1 MCKKNEFP
9 RYDDVEHIDSAA
21 VATPEK
27 KIEGNPR
34 ATEYTETYYQPY
46 KKQS

>member
-1 MCKKNEFP
+1 MCERKEFP
-9 RYDDVEHIDSAA
+9 NYDDAAHIDSAA

-27 KIEGNPR
+27 KREGDPG

>member
-1 MCKKNEFP
+1 MCKNKEFP
-9 RYDDVEHIDSAA
+9 NYDDAEHIDSAA
-21 VATPEK
+21 VAKPEK
-27 KIEGNPR
+27 KIKGDPR